1 MMAIPLKMSLKIHLF
16 QTSIRQ
22 ILANALGVEIY
33 RTVSQF
39 RKRKRKSLSGIHVL
53 TRCGIK
59 QFHVVVMQHW

>member
-1 MMAIPLKMSLKIHLF
+1 MTAMPVKMSLKIQLF

-22 ILANALGVEIY
+22 MLANALRVEIY

-53 TRCGIK
+53 HKMWR
-59 QFHVVVMQHW
+59 